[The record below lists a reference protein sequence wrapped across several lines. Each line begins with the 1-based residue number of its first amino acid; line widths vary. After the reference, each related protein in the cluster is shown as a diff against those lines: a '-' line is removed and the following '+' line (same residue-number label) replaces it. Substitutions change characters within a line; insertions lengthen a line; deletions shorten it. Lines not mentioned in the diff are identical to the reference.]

1 MGQAGVFIVDQ
12 NNQIREKKG
21 ESWAVVPG
29 GENVADISVG
39 HQTIWVVMK
48 DHTIFRRK
56 SSWQKLPGSLTNVS
70 TQSYHRYHQNLN
82 RGDDGANKI

>member
-29 GENVADISVG
+29 GENIADISVG

-48 DHTIFRRK
+48 NHTIF
-56 SSWQKLPGSLTNVS
+56 SIYHNVWVKLPGSLTNVS
-70 TQSYHRYHQNLN
+70 TRSY
-82 RGDDGANKI
+82 

>member
-56 SSWQKLPGSLTNVS
+56 SLWEKLPGALTNVS
-70 TQSYHRYHQNLN
+70 TQFYHRYHQNLN